1 MQATSTQQ
9 PKIDPLTAPDQLRSA
24 VAGLIG
30 VESYMLRQDGAMIIE
45 GRLLQDA
52 RSVYGPLRRRVE
64 AVGFTPFLRRST
76 HGVQIVAVPHVFERR
91 QPRVWINILLFVVT
105 VMTVLLTGALNETL
119 GELRSFADLLRGV
132 PFTLTLLGIL
142 GAHEMG
148 HFVVGRMRGAAVSW
162 PYFIPMPPVISIT
175 GTLGAVIVQNE
186 PLEDRRTLLEV
197 GIAGPLAGLAV
208 ALPLLFIGLAGSP
221 VGAPTVPVY
230 LQEGNSL
237 LYAAAKWLV
246 FGQWLPSNGQDVQLS
261 SVAFGAWIG
270 LLVTMF
276 NLLPIG
282 QLDGGHI
289 AYALLGPRAHYL
301 AYGVLGFC
309 LLLGVFFSYIW
320 LVWAA
325 MATLTG
331 LRHPPPLNDVPE
343 LEPKYKALAI
353 AGLVL
358 FCLLLMPAPLEQ
370 VVVR

>member
-1 MQATSTQQ
+1 MEQQ
-9 PKIDPLTAPDQLRSA
+9 KIDPLTAPDQLRAA
-24 VAGLIG
+24 VAGLVG

-64 AVGFTPFLRRST
+64 AVGFTPFLRKSE
-76 HGVQIVAVPHVFERR
+76 HGVQVVAVPQVFKPRR
-91 QPRVWINILLFVVT
+91 SRVWINALLFALT
-105 VMTVLLTGALNETL
+105 VMTVLLTGSLNETG
-119 GELRSFADLLRGV
+119 GELRSFADLLLGV

-148 HFVVGRMRGAAVSW
+148 HFVVGRLRGAPVSW
-162 PYFIPMPPVISIT
+162 PYFIPMPPGISIT
-175 GTLGAVIVQNE
+175 GTLGAVIVQTE

-208 ALPLLFIGLAGSP
+208 ALPLLFLGLAGSP
-221 VGAPTVPVY
+221 VGSPTVPVY
-230 LQEGNSL
+230 LQEGNSI

-246 FGQWLPSNGQDVQLS
+246 FGEWLPSNGRDVQLS

-289 AYALLGPRAHYL
+289 AYALLGRRAHYL
-301 AYGVLGFC
+301 AYGVLGLC
-309 LLLGVFFSYIW
+309 LLMGVLFSYIW
-320 LVWAA
+320 LVWAV

-343 LEPKYKALAI
+343 LGPKHAALALT
-353 AGLVL
+353 GLLL
-358 FCLLLMPAPLEQ
+358 FFLLLMPAPLEQ
-370 VVVR
+370 VIIR